1 MCGIILSGGILA
13 SSFVKSFY
21 VWYILYIFSY
31 GIVNGLAYISPIQNA
46 WLWFPDRPGLC
57 SGIILSGFGLSALI
71 FNNIVFILVNPN
83 NESAVDGVFP
93 ADVNDR
99 VPYMI

>member
-1 MCGIILSGGILA
+1 M
-13 SSFVKSFY
+13 
-21 VWYILYIFSY
+21 WYILYIFSY
-31 GIVNGLAYISPIQNA
+31 GIGNGLAYISPIQNA